1 MLFFLQSSDGTWIG
15 SEFLLSEIRPAS
27 SDRAPPQYLVDN
39 QSLRQTTR
47 TTPRRLDYGDR
58 EEDKLRARAEAD
70 LKRSVAA
77 STVSALATKN

>member
-1 MLFFLQSSDGTWIG
+1 MLFFLQSSDETGIG

-58 EEDKLRARAEAD
+58 EDKLRARAEAD